1 MLLFVSHVLGDSHP
15 PFDVGVISSAIGS
28 LQLALL
34 ITSPT
39 LLLIAAVVAAT
50 GLRTLLRDVQRM
62 EDKWAERPVPVPAS

>member
-1 MLLFVSHVLGDSHP
+1 MLLFVSHVLGDSHS